1 MSTDT
6 QKDLAIS
13 LGQTIYTNTINNL
26 HRQLEDMTAQF
37 EAARDGCEAEA
48 NAATQLRQ
56 QLEDEKHA
64 SLHESTRADAYMIL
78 SDTLKQQLAESQA
91 REQQLREA
99 LAWASDNL
107 TRGATSEFEADD
119 ECTCPA
125 CKALY
130 IPTDDTALREM
141 IAKAVE
147 DDRKQR

>member
-1 MSTDT
+1 MILTDEEIEDT
-6 QKDLAIS
+6 YRKTSDCNNEFARAI
-13 LGQTIYTNTINNL
+13 
-26 HRQLEDMTAQF
+26 
-37 EAARDGCEAEA
+37 EAAILKKI
-48 NAATQLRQ
+48 AA
-56 QLEDEKHA
+56 
-64 SLHESTRADAYMIL
+64 
-78 SDTLKQQLAESQA
+78 SQA

-141 IAKAVE
+141 IAKAGEVMRERCVQEWIVALQTPGVTVDEAIRALPGVTME
-147 DDRKQR
+147 DIQ

>member
-91 REQQLREA
+91 REQQLKEA
-99 LAWASDNL
+99 LHYALGAWHYDGVSDEH
-107 TRGATSEFEADD
+107 GSIFQEANNRCDRQQD
-119 ECTCPA
+119 N
-125 CKALY
+125 
-130 IPTDDTALREM
+130 TALREM
-141 IAKAVE
+141 ISKAVE